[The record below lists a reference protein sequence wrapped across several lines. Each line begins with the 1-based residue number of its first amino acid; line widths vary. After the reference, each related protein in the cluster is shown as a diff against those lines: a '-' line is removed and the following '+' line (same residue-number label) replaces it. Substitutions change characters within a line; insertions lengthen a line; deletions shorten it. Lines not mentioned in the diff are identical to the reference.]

1 MGMKIPGTFP
11 SPGSQDTHVRD
22 GSPRAVARERP
33 IVAPEQKTLP
43 LEIDIREALA
53 SLEKQITRFN
63 RRFEFSVDQS
73 INRIIVKVIDR
84 ETDKVIKEIP
94 PREIQHLLANL
105 REMMG
110 LLVDEEI

>member
-1 MGMKIPGTFP
+1 MGIKIPGTFHSAGP
-11 SPGSQDTHVRD
+11 QENPGREVGART
-22 GSPRAVARERP
+22 ARERQP
-33 IVAPEQKTLP
+33 ATQSRSIP
-43 LEIDIREALA
+43 LELDIRETLA
-53 SLEKQITRFN
+53 SLEKLITRFN

-94 PREIQHLLANL
+94 PQEIQHLLASL